1 MKKIIYNCE
10 EDIIRIA
17 AECGNFVQDD
27 EDEIESDGISCVNCA
42 YRRRGV
48 DGIFCMREQK

>member
-48 DGIFCMREQK
+48 DGIFCMRDQK